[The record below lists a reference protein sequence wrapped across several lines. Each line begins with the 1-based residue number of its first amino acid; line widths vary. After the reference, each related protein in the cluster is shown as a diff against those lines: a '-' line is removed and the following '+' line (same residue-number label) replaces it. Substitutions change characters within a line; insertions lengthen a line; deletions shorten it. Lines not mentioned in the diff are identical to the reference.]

1 MKLFSSPLA
10 PSLLLLL
17 FFSRLANA
25 ELFQIEDI
33 RVDGLQRV
41 SAGTVFAALPV
52 QAGDLVDEENL
63 RGATRALFQTGY
75 FDDIRIARENN
86 ILVIIVTERPAVAEI
101 TISGNK
107 AIETDQLLQALRD
120 AGLDEGQIFREAVLQ
135 GMSQELRRQ
144 YVSQGR
150 YGANVSAD
158 VTELPRNR
166 VAVALTIDE
175 GSVAA
180 IKHINIVGN
189 RVFDDDTLIKLF
201 ELKTSGLLSFFTNDD
216 KYAREKLSGDLER
229 LESWYLDRGYLK
241 FSVDSTQVS
250 INPDRDTVFITVNI
264 SEGEVYTVN
273 KVELAGELI
282 LPEEQMRALILMREG
297 LTYSQALMTKT
308 KEFLTKRL
316 GAEGYTFAEVEAYPE
331 VNDED
336 QTAKVT
342 FFVNPGKRAYVRRIE
357 FRGNTKTDDEV
368 LRREMRQLEAASAST
383 ELIEHSKVR
392 LERLGHF
399 KEVKVETQE
408 VPGTNDQ
415 LDVFYTVEE
424 QPSGSVGAS
433 LGVAQ
438 GSGLILGG
446 NIQEKNFLG
455 TGYAV
460 SFGVT
465 RSRYRTS
472 AIVAATDPY
481 FTKDGVS
488 AGYRFSFTSTDYGDF
503 DVAEYTS
510 DSFVTGVTFG
520 YPLSEISRISYG
532 VSVESLSIDV
542 GIFPSLEIVQ
552 FIQDNGDNYSFLTGN
567 LNWTRS
573 TLNRGILATRGAS
586 QSAGVEFTVPG
597 ADLEY
602 MKFNYN
608 GQVFQPLTDS
618 LTLRMRTTLGYGIG
632 LGDSDRLPFFKNYY
646 GGGFNSVRGFK
657 RNSLGPQDTPV
668 PGFDDPD
675 PFGGNVEIVGSAELI
690 FPVPFMKD
698 NRSVQAAVFFD
709 AGNIFDTECNEFQK
723 NCHTPDLGEL
733 RYSFGIGGTW
743 LSGFG
748 PITVS
753 LASPLNDGEFDET
766 EVFQF
771 SMGQGF

>member
-1 MKLFSSPLA
+1 MKR
-10 PSLLLLL
+10 LLLPLL
-17 FFSRLANA
+17 LCVFSTLANA
-25 ELFQIEDI
+25 ELFQVEDI

-52 QAGDLVDEENL
+52 SAGDLLDEEGI
-63 RGATRALFQTGY
+63 REATRALFQTGY
-75 FDDIRIARENN
+75 FDDIRIARDNDV
-86 ILVIIVTERPAVAEI
+86 LVIMVTERPAVAEI
-101 TISGNK
+101 IITGNK
-107 AIETDQLLQALRD
+107 AIETDQLTEALHG
-120 AGLDEGQIFREAVLQ
+120 AGLYEGQIFRQAVLQ

-144 YVSQGR
+144 YLSQGR
-150 YGANVSAD
+150 YGAD
-158 VTELPRNR
+158 VVAEVRELPRNR
-166 VAVALTIDE
+166 VAITLDIDE

-189 RVFDDDTLIKLF
+189 HIFDDDVLIALF
-201 ELKTSGLLSFFTNDD
+201 ELKTTGLLSFFLNDD

-241 FSVDSTQVS
+241 FAIDSTQVS
-250 INPDRDTVFITVNI
+250 INPDRDTVFITVNV
-264 SEGEVYTVN
+264 SEGDVYTVD
-273 KVELAGELI
+273 KVELAGELMMT
-282 LPEEQMRALILMREG
+282 EEQARRLIIMRPG
-297 LTYSQALMTKT
+297 LVFSQALMTT
-308 KEFLTKRL
+308 SKELIIKRL
-316 GAEGYTFAEVEAYPE
+316 GTQGYTFAEVEAYPE
-331 VNDED
+331 VNEED
-336 QTAKVT
+336 HTATVT
-342 FFVNPGKRAYVRRIE
+342 YFVTPGKRAYVRRIE

-399 KEVKVETQE
+399 KEVQVETRE

-438 GSGLILGG
+438 GSGLILGA
-446 NIQEKNFLG
+446 NIQENNFLG
-455 TGYAV
+455 TGNAV
-460 SFGVT
+460 SFGV
-465 RSRYRTS
+465 SQSEYRTS
-472 AIVAATDPY
+472 ATVAFSDPY

-488 AGYRFSFTSTDYGDF
+488 AGYRFSYVATDYGDF
-503 DVAEYTS
+503 DIAEYTS
-510 DSFVTGVTFG
+510 DSFTTGVTFG
-520 YPLSEISRISYG
+520 YPLTEVSRINYG
-532 VSVESLSIDV
+532 VAIENLSIDV
-542 GIFPSLEIVQ
+542 GSFPSLEIVQ
-552 FIQDNGDNYSFLTGN
+552 FLADNGDNYTMLTGS

-573 TLNRGILATRGAS
+573 TLNRGILATRGTS
-586 QSAGVEFTVPG
+586 QRAGVEFTVPG
-597 ADLEY
+597 MDLEY
-602 MKFNYN
+602 VKFSYAAQYFTPVTN
-608 GQVFQPLTDS
+608 S
-618 LTLRMRTTLGYGIG
+618 LTLRLRTDLGYGIG

-657 RNSLGPQDTPV
+657 RNSLGPQDTPF

-675 PFGGNVEIVGSAELI
+675 PFGGNVKAVGSAELI

-698 NRSVQAAVFFD
+698 NRSVQAVLFFD
-709 AGNIFDTECNEFQK
+709 AGNIFDTECNDFQT
-723 NCHTPDLGEL
+723 NCFSPDIGEM
-733 RYSFGIGGTW
+733 RYSWGIGGTW
-743 LSGFG
+743 ISGFG

-753 LASPLNDGEFDET
+753 LAAPLNDNEFDET

>member
-1 MKLFSSPLA
+1 MKRFLSPLA
-10 PSLLLLL
+10 PLLL
-17 FFSRLANA
+17 FLYFQLANA
-25 ELFQIEDI
+25 NLFQIEDI

-52 QAGDLVDEENL
+52 QAGDLVDEESI

-75 FDDIRIARENN
+75 FDDIRIARDNN
-86 ILVIIVTERPAVAEI
+86 VLVIIVTERPAVAEI
-101 TISGNK
+101 NITGNK

-150 YGANVSAD
+150 YGADVIAD

-166 VAVALTIDE
+166 VAVTLTIDE

-189 RVFDDDTLIKLF
+189 EIFDDDTLVGLF
-201 ELKTSGLLSFFTNDD
+201 ELKTTGLLSFFTNDD

-241 FSVDSTQVS
+241 FSIDSTQVS

-264 SEGEVYTVN
+264 NEGEVYTVN

-282 LPEEQMRALILMREG
+282 LPEEQMRALIIMREG

-357 FRGNTKTDDEV
+357 FRGNTKTDDQV

-399 KEVKVETQE
+399 KEVKVETRE

-455 TGYAV
+455 TGYV
-460 SFGVT
+460 S
-465 RSRYRTS
+465 
-472 AIVAATDPY
+472 
-481 FTKDGVS
+481 
-488 AGYRFSFTSTDYGDF
+488 
-503 DVAEYTS
+503 
-510 DSFVTGVTFG
+510 
-520 YPLSEISRISYG
+520 
-532 VSVESLSIDV
+532 
-542 GIFPSLEIVQ
+542 
-552 FIQDNGDNYSFLTGN
+552 
-567 LNWTRS
+567 
-573 TLNRGILATRGAS
+573 
-586 QSAGVEFTVPG
+586 
-597 ADLEY
+597 
-602 MKFNYN
+602 
-608 GQVFQPLTDS
+608 
-618 LTLRMRTTLGYGIG
+618 
-632 LGDSDRLPFFKNYY
+632 
-646 GGGFNSVRGFK
+646 
-657 RNSLGPQDTPV
+657 
-668 PGFDDPD
+668 
-675 PFGGNVEIVGSAELI
+675 
-690 FPVPFMKD
+690 
-698 NRSVQAAVFFD
+698 
-709 AGNIFDTECNEFQK
+709 
-723 NCHTPDLGEL
+723 
-733 RYSFGIGGTW
+733 
-743 LSGFG
+743 
-748 PITVS
+748 
-753 LASPLNDGEFDET
+753 
-766 EVFQF
+766 
-771 SMGQGF
+771 

>member
-1 MKLFSSPLA
+1 MKRFLSPLA
-10 PSLLLLL
+10 PLLL
-17 FFSRLANA
+17 FLYFQLANA
-25 ELFQIEDI
+25 NLFQIEDI

-52 QAGDLVDEENL
+52 QAGDLVDEESI

-75 FDDIRIARENN
+75 FDDIRIARDNN
-86 ILVIIVTERPAVAEI
+86 VLVIIVTERPAVAEI
-101 TISGNK
+101 NITGNK

-150 YGANVSAD
+150 YGADVIAD

-166 VAVALTIDE
+166 VAVTLTIDE

-189 RVFDDDTLIKLF
+189 EIFDDDTLVGLF
-201 ELKTSGLLSFFTNDD
+201 ELKTTGLLSFFTNDD

-241 FSVDSTQVS
+241 FSIDSTQVS

-264 SEGEVYTVN
+264 NEGEVYTVN

-282 LPEEQMRALILMREG
+282 LPEEQMRALIIMREG

-357 FRGNTKTDDEV
+357 FRGNTKTDDQV

-399 KEVKVETQE
+399 KEVKVETRE

-460 SFGVT
+460 SFGVN

-472 AIVAATDPY
+472 ATIAASDPY

-532 VSVESLSIDV
+532 VSIESLSIDV
-542 GIFPSLEIVQ
+542 GVFPSLEIVQ
-552 FIQDNGDNYSFLTGN
+552 FLQDNGDNYTFLTGN
-567 LNWTRS
+567 LNWSRS
-573 TLNRGILATRGAS
+573 TLNRGILATRGTS
-586 QSAGVEFTVPG
+586 QRAGVEFTVPG
-597 ADLEY
+597 ADLEFV
-602 MKFNYN
+602 KFSYN
-608 GQVFQPLTDS
+608 AQYFRPITNS
-618 LTLRMRTTLGYGIG
+618 LTLRLRTDLGYGIG
-632 LGDSDRLPFFKNYY
+632 FGNNDRLPFFKNYY

-657 RNSLGPQDTPV
+657 RNSMGPQDTPV

-675 PFGGNVEIVGSAELI
+675 PFGGNVKVVGSAELI

-709 AGNIFDTECNEFQK
+709 AGNIFDTDCNDFQE
-723 NCHTPDLGEL
+723 NCFTPDMGEL

-743 LSGFG
+743 ISGFG

-753 LASPLNDGEFDET
+753 LASPLNDSEFDET

>member
-1 MKLFSSPLA
+1 MKR
-10 PSLLLLL
+10 LLLPLL
-17 FFSRLANA
+17 LCVFSALAHA

-52 QAGDLVDEENL
+52 SAGELIDEEGI
-63 RGATRALFQTGY
+63 REATRALFQTGY
-75 FDDIRIARENN
+75 FDDIRIARDEDV
-86 ILVIIVTERPAVAEI
+86 LVIIVTERPAIAEI
-101 TISGNK
+101 NITGNK
-107 AIETDQLLQALRD
+107 AIETEQLLEALHG
-120 AGLDEGQIFREAVLQ
+120 AGLDEGQIFRQSVLQ

-150 YGANVSAD
+150 YGADVIAEVSD
-158 VTELPRNR
+158 LPRNR
-166 VAVALTIDE
+166 VAVTLTIDE

-189 RVFDDDTLIKLF
+189 NVFDDDTLIALF
-201 ELKTSGLLSFFTNDD
+201 DLKTTGLLSFFLNDD

-229 LESWYLDRGYLK
+229 IESWYLDRGYLK
-241 FSVDSTQVS
+241 FSIDSTQVS
-250 INPDRDTVFITVNI
+250 INPDRDTVFITVNV

-282 LPEEQMRALILMREG
+282 MTEEQARRLIIMREG
-297 LTYSQALMTKT
+297 LIFSKSLMTT
-308 KEFLTKRL
+308 SKEFITKRL
-316 GAEGYTFAEVEAYPE
+316 GTEGYTFAEVEAYPE
-331 VNDED
+331 INED
-336 QTAKVT
+336 DKTATVT

-399 KEVKVETQE
+399 KEVKVETRE

-455 TGYAV
+455 TGNAV
-460 SFGVT
+460 SFGVNQ
-465 RSRYRTS
+465 SKYRTS
-472 AIVAATDPY
+472 AMVSLRDPY

-488 AGYRFSFTSTDYGDF
+488 AGYQFSYVTTDYGDF

-510 DSFVTGVTFG
+510 DSFTTGVSFG
-520 YPLSEISRISYG
+520 YPLSETSRISYG
-532 VSVESLSIDV
+532 VNIENLSIDV
-542 GIFPSLEIVQ
+542 GVFPSLEIVQ
-552 FIQDNGDNYSFLTGN
+552 FLLDNGDNYTTVSGN
-567 LNWTRS
+567 LNWSRS
-573 TLNRGILATRGAS
+573 TLNRGILATRGSS
-586 QSAGVEFTVPG
+586 QRAGIEFTVPG
-597 ADLEY
+597 MDLDY
-602 MKFNYN
+602 IKLSYAAQYFK
-608 GQVFQPLTDS
+608 PITKR
-618 LTLRMRTTLGYGIG
+618 LTLRLKTDIGYGIG
-632 LGDSDRLPFFKNYY
+632 MGDSDRLPFFKNYY
-646 GGGFNSVRGFK
+646 GGGFNSVRGYK
-657 RNSLGPQDTPV
+657 RNSMGPQDTPV

-675 PFGGNVEIVGSAELI
+675 PFGGNVKAVGSAELI

-698 NRSVQAAVFFD
+698 NRSVQAVVFFD
-709 AGNIFDTECNEFQK
+709 AGNIFDTECNDFQE
-723 NCHTPDLGEL
+723 NCFSPDIGEL

-743 LSGFG
+743 ISGFG

-753 LASPLNDGEFDET
+753 LASPFNDNEFDEK

>member
-1 MKLFSSPLA
+1 MKRFLSPLA
-10 PSLLLLL
+10 PFLLLL
-17 FFSRLANA
+17 FYQLANA

-52 QAGDLVDEENL
+52 QAGDLVDEESI
-63 RGATRALFQTGY
+63 RGATRVLFQTGY
-75 FDDIRIARENN
+75 FDDISIARDNN
-86 ILVIIVTERPAVAEI
+86 VLVIIVTERPAIAEI

-107 AIETDQLLQALRD
+107 AIESDQLLQALRD
-120 AGLDEGQIFREAVLQ
+120 AGLYEGQIFREAVLQ

-150 YGANVSAD
+150 YGADVVAD

-166 VAVALTIDE
+166 VAVALAIDE

-189 RVFDDDTLIKLF
+189 EIFDDKTLVGLF
-201 ELKTSGLLSFFTNDD
+201 ELNTTGLLSFFTNDD

-241 FSVDSTQVS
+241 FSIDSTQVS

-282 LPEEQMRALILMREG
+282 LPEEQMRALIIMREG

-316 GAEGYTFAEVEAYPE
+316 GAEGYTFAEVEAFPE

-399 KEVKVETQE
+399 KEVKVETRE

-446 NIQEKNFLG
+446 SIEEKNFLG

-460 SFGVT
+460 SFGVN

-472 AIVAATDPY
+472 ATVAANDPY

-532 VSVESLSIDV
+532 ASVESLSIDV
-542 GIFPSLEIVQ
+542 GVFPSREIVQ
-552 FIQDNGDNYSFLTGN
+552 FLNDNGDNYTLLTGN
-567 LNWTRS
+567 LNWSRS

-586 QSAGVEFTVPG
+586 QQAGVEFTVPG
-597 ADLEY
+597 VDLEY
-602 MKFNYN
+602 VKLNYKA
-608 GQVFQPLTDS
+608 QYFRPVTKS
-618 LTLRMRTTLGYGIG
+618 LTLRLRTDLGYGLG
-632 LGDSDRLPFFKNYY
+632 LGDNDRLPFFKNYY

-657 RNSLGPQDTPV
+657 RNSMGPQDTPV

-675 PFGGNVEIVGSAELI
+675 PFGGNVKVVGSAELI
-690 FPVPFMKD
+690 FPVPFMTD

-709 AGNIFDTECNEFQK
+709 AGNVFDTECNEFQE
-723 NCHTPDLGEL
+723 NCFSPDMGEL

-743 LSGFG
+743 ISGFG

-753 LASPLNDGEFDET
+753 LASPLNDSEFDET

>member
-1 MKLFSSPLA
+1 MKRFLSPLA
-10 PSLLLLL
+10 PLLL
-17 FFSRLANA
+17 FLYFQLANA
-25 ELFQIEDI
+25 NVFQIEDI

-52 QAGDLVDEENL
+52 QAGDLVDEESI

-75 FDDIRIARENN
+75 FDDIRIARDNN
-86 ILVIIVTERPAVAEI
+86 VLVIIVTERPAVAEI
-101 TISGNK
+101 NITGNK

-150 YGANVSAD
+150 YGADVIAD

-166 VAVALTIDE
+166 VAVTLTIDE

-189 RVFDDDTLIKLF
+189 EIFDDDTLVGLF
-201 ELKTSGLLSFFTNDD
+201 ELKTTGLLSFFTNDD

-241 FSVDSTQVS
+241 FSIDSTQVS

-264 SEGEVYTVN
+264 NEGEVYTVN

-282 LPEEQMRALILMREG
+282 LPEEQMRALIIMREG

-357 FRGNTKTDDEV
+357 FRGNTKTDDQV

-399 KEVKVETQE
+399 KEVKVETRE

-460 SFGVT
+460 SFGVN

-472 AIVAATDPY
+472 ATIAASDPY

-532 VSVESLSIDV
+532 VSIESLSIDV
-542 GIFPSLEIVQ
+542 GVFPSLEIVQ
-552 FIQDNGDNYSFLTGN
+552 FLQDNGDNYTFLTGN
-567 LNWTRS
+567 LNWSRS
-573 TLNRGILATRGAS
+573 TLNRGILATRGTS
-586 QSAGVEFTVPG
+586 QRAGVEFTVPG
-597 ADLEY
+597 ADLEFV
-602 MKFNYN
+602 KFSYN
-608 GQVFQPLTDS
+608 AQYFRPITNS
-618 LTLRMRTTLGYGIG
+618 LTLRLRTDLGYGIG
-632 LGDSDRLPFFKNYY
+632 FGNNDRLPFFKNYY

-657 RNSLGPQDTPV
+657 RNSMGPQDTPV

-675 PFGGNVEIVGSAELI
+675 PFGGNVKVVGSAELI

-709 AGNIFDTECNEFQK
+709 AGNIFDTDCNDFQE
-723 NCHTPDLGEL
+723 NCFTPDMGEL

-743 LSGFG
+743 ISGFG

-753 LASPLNDGEFDET
+753 LASPLNDSEFDET